1 MKKEDYKTDSWFLGN
16 ILAVMH
22 SDGGHYQMDHGT
34 EKAVDDALKNW
45 YDRAD
50 QIEKLKYQLELER
63 KYRKNP
69 VKPTIRLQVKR
80 FLGFLFRWGSIFVIF
95 WLVLY
100 LVIALLYLAG

>member
-1 MKKEDYKTDSWFLGN
+1 MKKDDSWFLGN
-16 ILAVMH
+16 MLAIMH
-22 SDGGHYQMDHGT
+22 GDGGHYQDDYGT
-34 EKAVDDALKNW
+34 EKAVDDAVKKW
-45 YDRAD
+45 YRNID

-69 VKPTIRLQVKR
+69 AKPTVRLQVKR

-100 LVIALLYLAG
+100 LIIALLYLVG